1 MPPTRLDVRSYIAEA
16 LHFNYLNFYTN
27 KLSLKFQ
34 PFKLPKLNNM
44 RVGFCYIEEIDG
56 PSKNYCV
63 EDTRYPCVP
72 GKGYYGRGPLQITWN
87 FNYGPAG
94 ESIGFN
100 GSNNPEIVAND
111 PVISF
116 KTAFWFWMKNVHDI
130 VNRGFSATI
139 HAINGAECNGGNRDA
154 VSARVEYYE
163 DYCNQLGVFPGDNL
177 PC

>member
-1 MPPTRLDVRSYIAEA
+1 
-16 LHFNYLNFYTN
+16 
-27 KLSLKFQ
+27 
-34 PFKLPKLNNM
+34 M

-63 EDTRYPCVP
+63 EGARYPCIP

-100 GSNNPEIVAND
+100 GLNNPEIMAND

-116 KTAFWFWMKNVHDI
+116 KTAFWFWMKNVHWQQ
-130 VNRGFSATI
+130 
-139 HAINGAECNGGNRDA
+139 INEYQNDYRSKASHDNEIIKK
-154 VSARVEYYE
+154 VRVKAYI
-163 DYCNQLGVFPGDNL
+163 GSR
-177 PC
+177 